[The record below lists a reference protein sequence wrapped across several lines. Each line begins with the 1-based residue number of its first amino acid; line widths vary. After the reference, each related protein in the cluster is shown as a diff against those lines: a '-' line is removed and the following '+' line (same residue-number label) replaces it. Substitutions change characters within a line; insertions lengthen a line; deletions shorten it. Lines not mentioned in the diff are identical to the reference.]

1 MNGALVVSTPVGM
14 VVDYRHLDG
23 FYVSRGFGVDD
34 ISHALSQAILAIGQ
48 RGTETLLSRR
58 GALQDLTERSFAS
71 AWLDI
76 LTASKEAGC

>member
-1 MNGALVVSTPVGM
+1 M

-34 ISHALSQAILAIGQ
+34 ISQALSQATFAIGQ
-48 RGTETLLSRR
+48 CGTETLLSRR

-76 LTASKEAGC
+76 LTTSKAAGC